1 MTNSQEEGAME
12 TDEPSQRK
20 RKHSRSGSISVINL
34 EQVDLVEKLYK
45 EFRNFKSELKD
56 EIKGV
61 KEEVRLLRVEMLKS
75 KDPEEENKRFEEVV
89 EKMEEISKKIEK
101 PVSVE
106 DPSRKQ
112 LSSTTNLKEDL
123 LKKLNQRKTFYYT
136 YLHNMDRHKLY
147 SGWAEQNPPYLPS
160 KFIPVEINGEPEEE
174 YLTRL
179 KLKKVELECYLDRLK
194 FRADTAK
201 EKYEEIDNLVV
212 VQIYENN
219 KDEDV
224 IKKHVDWWNKR
235 IKEEETLSQNIWEK
249 KKTQIEKVP
258 ENQRNSG
265 VIVSKDILYA
275 DVVRSG
281 DVEMDE
287 EPKFQVVRHRKNKQN
302 NNRNQNYRSNN
313 HSTSFGGFR
322 NRYDNS
328 GSRHYNHN
336 GNQHFNQ
343 DRGSRFTNSSTSRG
357 RRNTISTNTTTQHNN
372 TNREMNAPQAQ
383 NREVNQ
389 SSGRGGTQQNF
400 RRRGF
405 PQRGRTWSRTSTR

>member
-12 TDEPSQRK
+12 TEEPSQRK

-34 EQVDLVEKLYK
+34 EQVDVIEKLYK
-45 EFRNFKSELKD
+45 EFRSFKSELSN

-75 KDPEEENKRFEEVV
+75 NDPEEENKKLDEVV
-89 EKMEEISKKIEK
+89 EKMEAISKKIEK

-106 DPSRKQ
+106 DSSRKQ

-136 YLHNMDRHKLY
+136 FLHNMDRYKMY

-194 FRADTAK
+194 FRADSAK
-201 EKYEEIDNLVV
+201 QKYEEIDNLVV
-212 VQIYENN
+212 VEIYDNN

-235 IKEEETLSQNIWEK
+235 IKEEETLSKNIWEK
-249 KKTQIEKVP
+249 KKAQIEKVP

-281 DVEMDE
+281 DVEMEE
-287 EPKFQVVRHRKNKQN
+287 EPKFQVVRYRKNKQN
-302 NNRNQNYRSNN
+302 NNRNPNSRRSNN
-313 HSTSFGGFR
+313 HSTNFGGSR
-322 NRYDNS
+322 NRYENG
-328 GSRHYNHN
+328 GSRYNNQN
-336 GNQHFNQ
+336 GNQRFNHQ
-343 DRGSRFTNSSTSRG
+343 DRGSRFNNSNRG
-357 RRNTISTNTTTQHNN
+357 RRDTVSDNTTTTHND
-372 TNREMNAPQAQ
+372 NRQTNAPQMQ

-405 PQRGRTWSRTSTR
+405 PQRGRTWSRSSVR